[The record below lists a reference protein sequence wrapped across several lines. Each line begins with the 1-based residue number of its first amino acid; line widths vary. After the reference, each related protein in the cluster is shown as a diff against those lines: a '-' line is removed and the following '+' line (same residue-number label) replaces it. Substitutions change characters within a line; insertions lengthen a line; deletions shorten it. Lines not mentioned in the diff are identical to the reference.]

1 MKKFFRIIFIT
12 LFLSCPLE
20 AEIITDGHLGQAIA
34 LEGPRYPI
42 EAHLGQQFG
51 NNLFYSFQ
59 EFNLNN
65 GEQAI
70 FSGPETVNTLI
81 SRVTGGHPST
91 INGLL
96 RSTLPNADFYFIN
109 PYGLTFGPGA
119 QLDIQGAFHASTADS
134 VYFQDGGEFNARH
147 PSQSLLTTAPIS
159 AFGFLTATPAT
170 LTVTGTQLEVH
181 STATLSL
188 TGGDIDVNQATLR
201 APAGHLILASF
212 AQAGEMAL
220 EPFSAPTA
228 QGPITFEHA
237 ELSAVGGGYIGIR
250 GGQFK
255 FIQSHMSNDN
265 ISPFQSEAIELKAQ
279 DIHLDASRITSTS
292 WESGAAGAINIQATG
307 NLKLSGL
314 DAAGQGSFIAA
325 NARGGGDGG
334 RIDIQA
340 QQLQL
345 LEGAKIGSLTVTEAR
360 GGHIQI
366 TADHLLLA
374 GEDQRFP
381 SMITTSTRD
390 QGAGGNIN
398 INAGEL
404 QLRDGA
410 LIFADTAG
418 SGRGGNIQLS
428 VKNLAQLSGAS
439 QDGFVSAISASSHSL
454 ATNAGQGGSINLKA
468 GQLQLTR
475 GAQMR
480 ADTFGAAAGGN
491 IAIEID
497 AMATLSDSGI
507 FATSEAQG
515 DAGLIVLAVGQYMR
529 LEDSAIKTS
538 AVGADGGNIRLKTLN
553 YVYLTESEIS
563 TSVNQDFGNGGN
575 INLTH
580 EFIILDK
587 SHIIAQAQKGRG
599 GNINITTTGIY
610 NFSQQPLEQV
620 INASSEFGVDGVVA
634 ISTPENHVDEDVV
647 ILSSRFLQVEQLRSL
662 CRHFNFGELPSSFTV
677 TSLKGARLIPSHLQP
692 SL

>member
-1 MKKFFRIIFIT
+1 MKKFFHIIFII
-12 LFLSCPLE
+12 LFLSSALE
-20 AEIITDGHLGQAIA
+20 AEIITDGHLGQAIT

-42 EAHLGQQFG
+42 EAHLGQQYG
-51 NNLFYSFQ
+51 NNLFHSFQ

-109 PYGLTFGPGA
+109 PYGLSFGPGA

-134 VYFQDGGEFNARH
+134 IYFQDGGEFNARH
-147 PSQSLLTTAPIS
+147 PTQSLLTTAPIS
-159 AFGFLTATPAT
+159 AFGFLTASPTA
-170 LTVTGTQLEVH
+170 LTVTGSQLEVP

-188 TGGDIDVNQATLR
+188 TGGGINVNQATLR

-212 AQAGEMAL
+212 AQAGEIAL

-228 QGPITFEHA
+228 QGPMSFEQA
-237 ELSAVGGGYIGIR
+237 EMSAVGGGSIGIR
-250 GGQFK
+250 AGQFK
-255 FIQSHMSNDN
+255 FIRSHMSNDN
-265 ISPFQSEAIELKAQ
+265 VGAFPSESIEFQAQ
-279 DIHLDASRITSTS
+279 DIHLEASRITSTS
-292 WESGAAGAINIQATG
+292 WASGAAGTINIQAMG

-314 DAAGQGSFIAA
+314 DAEGQGSFIAA
-325 NARGGGDGG
+325 NARGSGDGG
-334 RIDIQA
+334 RINIQA

-345 LEGAKIGSLTVTEAR
+345 LEGAKIGSLTVTEGQ

-366 TADHLLLA
+366 TADHILLA
-374 GEDQRFP
+374 GEDQRLP

-390 QGAGGNIN
+390 QGAGGNID
-398 INAGEL
+398 INGGEL

-418 SGRGGNIQLS
+418 SGRGGNIHLTIE
-428 VKNLAQLSGAS
+428 NLARLSGES
-439 QDGFVSAISASSHSL
+439 QDGFVSAMSASSHSL
-454 ATNAGQGGSINLKA
+454 AANAGQGGSIHLKA
-468 GQLQLTR
+468 GQLQLTQGGQIR
-475 GAQMR
+475 S
-480 ADTFGAAAGGN
+480 DTFGVAGGGN
-491 IAIEID
+491 INIEVD
-497 AMATLSDSGI
+497 GVATLADSGI

-515 DAGLIVLAVGQYMR
+515 NAGLIVLAVGQYMH
-529 LEDSAIKTS
+529 LKDSAIKTS

-563 TSVNQDFGNGGN
+563 TSVNQDFGNSGN
-575 INLTH
+575 ITLTQ

-610 NFSQQPLEQV
+610 NFSQEPLEQV

-662 CRHFNFGELPSSFTV
+662 CRHFNADELPSSFTV
-677 TSLKGARLIPSHLQP
+677 TSFKGARLIPSHLQP